1 MIRYKCTVSY
11 DGRNYSGWQTQKKGN
26 SIQEHIE
33 HALFQLTHKKIN
45 ITAAGRTD
53 KGVNARGQVFHFD
66 SDLEMSPRKW
76 KGAINNFLP
85 EDIHIMD
92 VEEKDERF
100 HARYSVKRKQYDYRI
115 HFGEYDV
122 FSKDYTYQCPY
133 KVNIPLMKKASKL
146 FIGTHDFTSFN
157 SNSLKETPDQV
168 RTIEDIIFT
177 IEGEYLTIS
186 FIGRGFLR
194 YMVRMLVAQLLDVGS
209 GKQTIEELK
218 EKFELKS
225 KRVSRKNAPSEGLTL
240 VKIDYFEVLALN
252 QTYMIREYLP
262 EDKLPK
268 GLTLKK
274 AYQKHYAFTERHS
287 QIILGDIEIK
297 GKKVISHLYD
307 ESLQACLEVLL
318 KDIVI

>member
-177 IEGEYLTIS
+177 IEDEYLTIS

-240 VKIDYFEVLALN
+240 VKIEYFEVLALN

-262 EDKLPK
+262 EDKLPR

-274 AYQKHYAFTERHS
+274 AYKKHYAFTERHS

-307 ESLQACLEVLL
+307 NSLQACLEALL